1 MARTINI
8 KLTRLSGVHFP
19 VRNIF
24 WAWSRRLWVWLKL
37 KIMASCFGKWKNEG
51 NDYFGKEEYG
61 KAVECYS
68 KALSFEP
75 HNHLALGNR
84 SAAYIKLG
92 KYEEAYQDAAKCV
105 SISPKFARGYLRKA
119 SALNG
124 MEKFSEAKAS
134 AEEGYR
140 LRGSDR
146 ICKDCVS
153 EWLTASSATLR
164 KEAEK
169 LESIPGVY
177 PVTNKCLHVF
187 SYIEQQSSSTG
198 VSVEILNGHMTVLT
212 DELEAILR
220 MFGHA
225 LSPCMRLWKTALI
238 RSLKVNPRT
247 HFPPPAAVEQMNKR
261 LDELVSWL
269 KIDVDHLLY
278 PIIRPVFGLLALC
291 MLTCVSTLSQTVSFR
306 NLIQVLTNA
315 CLVFFRD
322 SLLSIPLYLR
332 LRIDALQKLLN
343 SYCMETG
350 QRMSKEKQAQEEL
363 EIRNHVHELKLVLD
377 QYDSSNTDHSEVKK
391 VSKVIIENV
400 MLVVSPNDAHQ
411 LCKKLTKDDNV
422 VLKDLVARE
431 IDRLNVADKLHFG
444 DMDALVLATGIC
456 NAIVCI
462 AILLSWLFYRWLGAP
477 K

>member
-1 MARTINI
+1 M
-8 KLTRLSGVHFP
+8 V
-19 VRNIF
+19 
-24 WAWSRRLWVWLKL
+24 
-37 KIMASCFGKWKNEG
+37 SCFEKWKNEG
-51 NDYFGKEEYG
+51 NDYFGKEEYD

-68 KALSFEP
+68 KALSSEP

-164 KEAEK
+164 KEAEN

-177 PVTNKCLHVF
+177 PVTDECLCVF
-187 SYIEQQSSSTG
+187 SRIEQQSSSTG
-198 VSVEILNGHMTVLT
+198 VSVQMLNDHMTVLA
-212 DELEAILR
+212 DELEAILQK
-220 MFGHA
+220 FGHA
-225 LSPCMRLWKTALI
+225 LSPCMRLWTAALI
-238 RSLKVNPRT
+238 HSLKLNPRT
-247 HFPPPAAVEQMNKR
+247 HSPPTEQMNKR
-261 LDELVSWL
+261 LGELVLWL
-269 KIDVDHLLY
+269 KNDVDHLLY
-278 PIIRPVFGLLALC
+278 PIIRPVFGLLTLC
-291 MLTCVSTLSQTVSFR
+291 MLTCVSTLSQTVSSR
-306 NLIQVLTNA
+306 SLIQVLTNA
-315 CLVFFRD
+315 CLVFFKD

-350 QRMSKEKQAQEEL
+350 QNISKEKQAQEEV
-363 EIRNHVHELKLVLD
+363 EIRNHVHELKRLLD
-377 QYDSSNTDHSEVKK
+377 QYDSSNADHSEVKK
-391 VSKVIIENV
+391 VSKLIIENV
-400 MLVVSPNDAHQ
+400 MLLISPNDAHQ

-431 IDRLNVADKLHFG
+431 IDRLIVDDQLHFR
-444 DMDALVLATGIC
+444 DMDTLVLATGIC
-456 NAIVCI
+456 IMQFCVLYNIIIMVIV
-462 AILLSWLFYRWLGAP
+462 L
-477 K
+477 